1 MDKDIINPHQNESV
15 NTLLSSIDIH
25 KDNDNDTGASCN
37 NDTSDKI
44 TFTLDD
50 LHTNLVLISK
60 ILPYDKLF
68 INKNL
73 LNIDN
78 RYLQSI
84 VRWYF
89 IESRVRTINFIK
101 NVVDETFNIIDEI
114 LKDKEY
120 MTNSSENRDF
130 ILQRFTAE
138 LKNCIMGLNNLKIT
152 YDLDLLIKSQLE
164 VIIEN
169 LNNKINTNLAL
180 FKVQ

>member
-1 MDKDIINPHQNESV
+1 MEKELNNISENEPV
-15 NTLLSSIDIH
+15 NTPLSSIDIN
-25 KDNDNDTGASCN
+25 KETNGNSEQEND
-37 NDTSDKI
+37 DKV

-60 ILPYDKLF
+60 IMPYDKLF

-84 VRWYF
+84 IRWYF
-89 IESRVRTINFIK
+89 VESRVRTINFIK
-101 NVVDETFNIIDEI
+101 SIVDETFNTIDEI

-130 ILQRFTAE
+130 ILQRFTNE
-138 LKNCIMGLNNLKIT
+138 LKNSIMGLNNLKIT

-169 LNNKINTNLAL
+169 INNKINTCLAL